1 MPQKE
6 RIMQERIALRRYELL
21 SELTRDIVLFLRPD
35 GQIVEA
41 NRAATRT
48 YGYSHAELLGM
59 RIHDLRAEAFPPMF
73 DEQMAQSAG
82 DGITFETKHRRKDGT
97 VFPVEVSS
105 TPSPIGGVLLNLV
118 RDITVRKQVETT
130 RALLREID
138 QRILERQPLPV
149 ILQTM
154 CEQLSE
160 LFGYSLVWIGL
171 RQPDGTVGMLAHAG
185 AAQEF
190 LREVSVRWDEL
201 PEGHGPTGT
210 AIRTGQVQVIPV
222 TEQAWRPF
230 RAPAAHH
237 GFKVALSLPLN
248 VKGETIGALTFYAV
262 QENAFDAAI
271 TEELGQ
277 FANQVAISILAA
289 RDQEE
294 IGLRTAALDA
304 AANAVVIT
312 DREGRILWVNRA
324 FTELTGY
331 SSSEALQQS
340 PRVLKSGQHD
350 AAFYQTLWET
360 IAAGRIW
367 RGEICNRRKDGT
379 LYTEEMTI
387 TPVRAAGGE
396 ITHFIAI
403 KQCRR

>member
-1 MPQKE
+1 
-6 RIMQERIALRRYELL
+6 MQERIALRRYELL

-41 NRAATRT
+41 NRAATT
-48 YGYSHAELLGM
+48 AYGYERTELLGM
-59 RIHDLRAEAFPPMF
+59 RIHDLRAEPFPATF
-73 DEQMAQSAG
+73 DQQMAEGSG
-82 DGITFETKHRRKDGT
+82 DGITFETKHRRKDGSI
-97 VFPVEVSS
+97 FPVEVSS

-149 ILQTM
+149 ILQTV

-171 RQPDGTVGMLAHAG
+171 KQPDGTVETVARAG

-190 LREVSVRWDEL
+190 LREVAVRWDES
-201 PEGHGPTGT
+201 PEGFGPTGT
-210 AIRTGQVQVIPV
+210 TIRTGQVQVIPV
-222 TEQAWRPF
+222 KEQVWHPF
-230 RAPAAHH
+230 RQPATYH

-271 TEELGQ
+271 TEELGR
-277 FANQVAISILAA
+277 FANQVAISMLAA

-312 DREGRILWVNRA
+312 DRQGRIIWVNRA
-324 FTELTGY
+324 FTDLTGY

-340 PRVLKSGQHD
+340 PRVLKSGQH
-350 AAFYQTLWET
+350 AESFYRELWET
-360 IAAGRIW
+360 ISAGRIW

-387 TPVRAAGGE
+387 TPVRASGGE

-403 KQCRR
+403 KQRRR